1 MEFTRLYEAMVSLPV
16 LAQCV
21 CLFIINPLCFQYHE
35 PLDSSDHQR
44 SAMELS
50 VAMGNLTVV
59 LKGEEDLITD
69 GNKG

>member
-1 MEFTRLYEAMVSLPV
+1 MCVCVFIIILLS
-16 LAQCV
+16 V
-21 CLFIINPLCFQYHE
+21 CLFQHHE

>member
-1 MEFTRLYEAMVSLPV
+1 M
-16 LAQCV
+16 CV
-21 CLFIINPLCFQYHE
+21 CVCSFIINPLCFQHHE